1 MEDRM
6 LSDEILL
13 ALIKKA
19 GESGGDLKIFGGTT
33 TEWGELTDEEK
44 KQYDFYVFTDD
55 YISNPVG
62 NLADLDTEAKT
73 SCVAAINELA
83 ASMAIKKLDYTGTG
97 TTSITHD
104 FGTVT
109 PKMIFQIVTDPEVDQ
124 GGYDWHCIP
133 GFPWGSKMSEVRWSV
148 GSNNAPNV
156 GGNGGNYTVA
166 VSYSGNTMTITGRD
180 AGGTC
185 NIADH
190 KYSIYYI

>member
-33 TEWGELTDEEK
+33 TEWAALTDEEK

-73 SCVAAINELA
+73 SCVAAINELV
-83 ASMAIKKLDYTGTG
+83 ASMAVKKLDYTGTG
-97 TTSITHD
+97 TTSIAHD
-104 FGTVT
+104 FGSVT
-109 PKMIFQIVTDPEVDQ
+109 PKMILQIVTDPAVEQ
-124 GGYDWHCIP
+124 NGDWHCIHS
-133 GFPWGSKMSEVRWSV
+133 FPWGSKMSEVRWSV
-148 GSNNAPNV
+148 GNNNAPNV
-156 GGNGGNYTVA
+156 GGNGGNYTVGI
-166 VSYSGNTMTITGRD
+166 SYAGNVMTITGRD
-180 AGGTC
+180 AGGAC
-185 NIADH
+185 NMSNRS
-190 KYSIYYI
+190 YSVYYI